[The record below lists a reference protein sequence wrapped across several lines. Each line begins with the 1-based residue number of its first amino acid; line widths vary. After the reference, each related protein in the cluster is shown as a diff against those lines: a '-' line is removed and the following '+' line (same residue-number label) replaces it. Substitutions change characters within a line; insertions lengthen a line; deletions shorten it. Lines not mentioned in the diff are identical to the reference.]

1 MKNLLTVLLVLSVAV
16 VSCSQNESTD
26 AEQPQVL
33 ADQILL
39 SGRIFTVNDA
49 RPWAEA
55 IAIRVG

>member
-1 MKNLLTVLLVLSVAV
+1 MKKLLTVLLVSSVAV

-49 RPWAEA
+49 
-55 IAIRVG
+55 